1 MFYKTPGMPLTSL
14 KELVTD
20 DDVIAFVKDG
30 YDHGNEIELY
40 TEHSSYDVLEMIN
53 DELNED
59 TRVHKSSSESD
70 SSNDDYEPL
79 DDLTGLVDFQ
89 TEGDDN
95 LDIPKITTD
104 DPWLNK
110 LVGKGNFIGYTENL
124 KPLDGRFILEEDDPD
139 EHLVDQNRLWEYR
152 QALMESNP
160 NSTCQLDM
168 YENDQGHNIFKRMYV
183 CFSGLR
189 QGWLDGCR
197 RVIGIDGCFLTYTC
211 KGKLLTAMRRDANNQ
226 MFLIAWSVVS
236 VENKNNWCWFLSL
249 LHDDLGRGSG
259 LTIISDAHK
268 AVASWF
274 PNADHRQCTRHIY
287 ANFKRK

>member
-1 MFYKTPGMPLTSL
+1 TYSSGDFRVINDVDFEGMTYSDFFAIIRRLVLVSHVKMFYKTPGMPLTSL
-14 KELVTD
+14 KELVTN

-59 TRVHKSSSESD
+59 ARVHKSSSESD
-70 SSNDDYEPL
+70 SSDDDYEPL
-79 DDLTGLVDFQ
+79 DDLTDLVDFQ

-139 EHLVDQNRLWEYR
+139 EHLVDQK
-152 QALMESNP
+152 
-160 NSTCQLDM
+160 
-168 YENDQGHNIFKRMYV
+168 FKVKKMV
-183 CFSGLR
+183 SHIHILT
-189 QGWLDGCR
+189 QILH
-197 RVIGIDGCFLTYTC
+197 GIN
-211 KGKLLTAMRRDANNQ
+211 AH
-226 MFLIAWSVVS
+226 
-236 VENKNNWCWFLSL
+236 LS
-249 LHDDLGRGSG
+249 
-259 LTIISDAHK
+259 
-268 AVASWF
+268 
-274 PNADHRQCTRHIY
+274 
-287 ANFKRK
+287 